1 MRWTEKIIAAIRDT
15 FDTMLFFATMAVKE
29 DFRNYVA
36 HAGVEQMS
44 SERRLAILG
53 NGPSLKQQLPQL
65 IEQQAWQK
73 MDMMAVNFF
82 ALSEEYKVVCPKFYI
97 LSDPQFFRKAGRS
110 ERIEQL
116 YNALAEQTT
125 WPMTLYVQYYNP
137 EKFDYAAAVKHNPKI
152 RIVPFHSIVYHGLRS
167 LEFWCYRRGLGSGN
181 FGTVVQNG
189 EFIGIL
195 GGSMIIEQI
204 FGIPGVGQL
213 YINSIS
219 QRDYNFF
226 MALTFFYTFIG
237 LLSGIVIDIS
247 YGFIDPRIRMGSKK

>member
-116 YNALAEQTT
+116 YNALSEQTT

-152 RIVPFHSIVYHGLRS
+152 RIVPFHSIVYHGLRR

-195 GGSMIIEQI
+195 LGYKTIELY
-204 FGIPGVGQL
+204 GVDHTLLDGL
-213 YINSIS
+213 MVDNENRLCRIKIHYYDSTPTMAEPIY
-219 QRDYNFF
+219 YN
-226 MALTFFYTFIG
+226 ATN
-237 LLSGIVIDIS
+237 
-247 YGFIDPRIRMGSKK
+247 PP